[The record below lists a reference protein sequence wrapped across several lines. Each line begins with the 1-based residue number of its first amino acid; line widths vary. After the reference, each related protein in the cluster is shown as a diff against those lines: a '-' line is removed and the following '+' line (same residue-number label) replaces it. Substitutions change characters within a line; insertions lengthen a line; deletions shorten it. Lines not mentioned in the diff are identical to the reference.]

1 MAANPPD
8 VRGAAAEP
16 SRSSGLRE
24 GPEMTPKVVERA
36 PQPRL
41 FADDAMMAGARSRTR
56 GARRNRSAKEEVS
69 MTDRTRRPLFEL
81 EEVPQAAKIKVIG
94 LGGGGG
100 NAVSRMMTAEF
111 TGVEF
116 IVANTDMQ
124 ALRASPAPMKIQL
137 GAKLTQGLGAGSN
150 PDVGRDAALEDPE
163 EITRLLQGADMVFI
177 TAGLG
182 GGTGT
187 GAAPVVASLAKDL
200 GILTVAVVTRPF
212 TFEGRKRLL
221 QADAGME
228 ALRGVVDT
236 LIAIPNQRLL
246 SVVDRGTPLLEAFRV
261 ADSVLQQ
268 AVQGISDLILVP
280 GLVNLDFADVRT
292 IMSGMGMA
300 MMGTGVGHGEH
311 RALDAAQKAVASPL
325 LDDTSI
331 EGAKGI
337 LINFTGGSDLA
348 IHEVEEAARIVQEA
362 AHEEA
367 NIIFGAVIDP
377 TLSDEVRMTVI
388 ATGFSERK
396 QESSPTKVVDLPR
409 GTRLGPQPGAAAAWR
424 RRLAADVRAET
435 DDPLADADYDVPA
448 FLRKQAD

>member
-1 MAANPPD
+1 MEKD
-8 VRGAAAEP
+8 
-16 SRSSGLRE
+16 
-24 GPEMTPKVVERA
+24 RA
-36 PQPRL
+36 
-41 FADDAMMAGARSRTR
+41 
-56 GARRNRSAKEEVS
+56 
-69 MTDRTRRPLFEL
+69 RRPLFEL
-81 EEVPQAAKIKVIG
+81 EQVPQAAKIKVIG

-100 NAVSRMMTAEF
+100 NAVSRMMAAEF
-111 TGVEF
+111 TGVDF
-116 IVANTDMQ
+116 IVANTDLQ
-124 ALRASPAPMKIQL
+124 ALRNSPAPVKIQL
-137 GAKLTQGLGAGSN
+137 GGKLTQGLGAGSN

-163 EITRLLQGADMVFI
+163 SITRLLEGADMVFI

-200 GILTVAVVTRPF
+200 GILTVAVVTKPF
-212 TFEGRKRLL
+212 TFEGKKRML
-221 QADAGME
+221 QAEAGME
-228 ALRGVVDT
+228 ALRNVVDT

-246 SVVDRGTPLLEAFRV
+246 SVVDRGTPLLEAFKV
-261 ADSVLQQ
+261 ADTVLQQ

-331 EGAKGI
+331 EGARGI

-348 IHEVEEAARIVQEA
+348 IHEVEEGARIVQEA

-377 TLSDEVRMTVI
+377 GLRDEVRMTVI
-388 ATGFSERK
+388 ATGFTERK
-396 QESSPTKVVDLPR
+396 QETSPTKIVDLPR
-409 GTRLGPQPGAAAAWR
+409 ASRNTGQPGAAAAWR
-424 RRLAADVRAET
+424 RRLAADVRAEA
-435 DDPLADADYDVPA
+435 DDPMGDADYDVPA
-448 FLRKQAD
+448 FLRRQAD

>member
-1 MAANPPD
+1 M
-8 VRGAAAEP
+8 
-16 SRSSGLRE
+16 
-24 GPEMTPKVVERA
+24 ER
-36 PQPRL
+36 
-41 FADDAMMAGARSRTR
+41 
-56 GARRNRSAKEEVS
+56 
-69 MTDRTRRPLFEL
+69 DRARRPLFEL
-81 EEVPQAAKIKVIG
+81 DEAPQAAKIKVIG

-100 NAVSRMMTAEF
+100 NAVSRMMAAQF

-116 IVANTDMQ
+116 IVANTDLQ

-150 PDVGRDAALEDPE
+150 PEVGRGAALEDPE
-163 EITRLLQGADMVFI
+163 EITRLLEGADMVFI

-200 GILTVAVVTRPF
+200 GILTVAVVTKPF

-221 QADAGME
+221 QAETGLE
-228 ALRGVVDT
+228 SLRSVVDT

-246 SVVDRGTPLLEAFRV
+246 SVVDRGTPLLDAFRV

-300 MMGTGVGHGEH
+300 MMGTGIGKGEH

-331 EGAKGI
+331 EGARGI
-337 LINFTGGSDLA
+337 LITFTGGHDLS

-362 AHEEA
+362 AHEDA
-367 NIIFGAVIDP
+367 NIIFGAVLDP
-377 TLSDEVRMTVI
+377 TLEDEVRMTVI
-388 ATGFSERK
+388 ATGFAEK
-396 QESSPTKVVDLPR
+396 KTESAGPNKVVDLPR
-409 GTRLGPQPGAAAAWR
+409 PAARPATSAASGQWR
-424 RRLAADVRAET
+424 RRLGEARAET
-435 DDPLADADYDVPA
+435 DDPLADSDYDVPT
-448 FLRKQAD
+448 FLRRQAD

>member
-1 MAANPPD
+1 MEKD
-8 VRGAAAEP
+8 
-16 SRSSGLRE
+16 
-24 GPEMTPKVVERA
+24 RA
-36 PQPRL
+36 
-41 FADDAMMAGARSRTR
+41 
-56 GARRNRSAKEEVS
+56 
-69 MTDRTRRPLFEL
+69 RRPLFEL
-81 EEVPQAAKIKVIG
+81 EQVPQAAKIKVIG

-100 NAVSRMMTAEF
+100 NAVSRMMMADF
-111 TGVEF
+111 TGVDF
-116 IVANTDMQ
+116 IVANTDLQ
-124 ALRASPAPMKIQL
+124 ALRNSPAPVKIQL
-137 GAKLTQGLGAGSN
+137 GGKLTQGLGAGSN
-150 PDVGRDAALEDPE
+150 PEVGRDAALEDPE
-163 EITRLLQGADMVFI
+163 SITRLLEGADMVFI

-200 GILTVAVVTRPF
+200 GILTVAVVTKPF
-212 TFEGRKRLL
+212 TFEGKKRML
-221 QADAGME
+221 QAEAGME
-228 ALRGVVDT
+228 ALRNVVDT

-246 SVVDRGTPLLEAFRV
+246 SVVDRGTPLLEAFKV
-261 ADSVLQQ
+261 ADTVLQQ

-331 EGAKGI
+331 EGPRGI

-348 IHEVEEAARIVQEA
+348 IHEVEEGARIVQEA

-377 TLSDEVRMTVI
+377 GLRDEVRMTVI
-388 ATGFSERK
+388 ATGFTERK
-396 QESSPTKVVDLPR
+396 QETSPTKIVDLPR
-409 GTRLGPQPGAAAAWR
+409 ASRSSASQPGAAAAWR
-424 RRLAADVRAET
+424 RRLAADVRAEA
-435 DDPLADADYDVPA
+435 DDPMGDADYDVPA
-448 FLRKQAD
+448 FLRRQAD

>member
-1 MAANPPD
+1 MEKD
-8 VRGAAAEP
+8 
-16 SRSSGLRE
+16 
-24 GPEMTPKVVERA
+24 
-36 PQPRL
+36 
-41 FADDAMMAGARSRTR
+41 
-56 GARRNRSAKEEVS
+56 RN
-69 MTDRTRRPLFEL
+69 RRPLFEL
-81 EEVPQAAKIKVIG
+81 EQVPPAAKIKVIG

-100 NAVSRMMTAEF
+100 NAVSRMMSADF
-111 TGVEF
+111 TGVDF
-116 IVANTDMQ
+116 IVANTDLQ
-124 ALRASPAPMKIQL
+124 ALRSSPAPVKIQL
-137 GAKLTQGLGAGSN
+137 GSKLTQGLGAGSN
-150 PDVGRDAALEDPE
+150 PDVGRGAALEDPE
-163 EITRLLQGADMVFI
+163 EITRLLEGADMVFI

-187 GAAPVVASLAKDL
+187 GAAPVVASLARDL

-212 TFEGRKRLL
+212 VFEGRKRLL

-246 SVVDRGTPLLEAFRV
+246 SVVDRGTPLLEAFKV
-261 ADSVLQQ
+261 ADTVLQQ

-331 EGAKGI
+331 EGARGI
-337 LINFTGGSDLA
+337 LINFTGGADLA

-377 TLSDEVRMTVI
+377 TLQDEVRMTVI
-388 ATGFSERK
+388 ATGFTERK
-396 QESSPTKVVDLPR
+396 QETSPTKIVDLPR
-409 GTRLGPQPGAAAAWR
+409 ASRPSGPQPGAAAAWR
-424 RRLAADVRAET
+424 RRLAADVRAEA

-448 FLRKQAD
+448 FLRRQAD